1 MSVFAGWHPQD
12 SQGEIMA
19 ASFWSKWLTW
29 LGIAGA
35 HFGLSNLIV
44 PLTMA
49 LTAQAA
55 GTPDGSGLGV
65 TLLVRATKL
74 LHFPLVTLALFPR
87 EWFPGNWVYV
97 PMALNSAIWA
107 CAVYYLI
114 GLYRR
119 LGRR

>member
-1 MSVFAGWHPQD
+1 MNSC
-12 SQGEIMA
+12 IRT
-19 ASFWSKWLTW
+19 KWLTW

-44 PLTMA
+44 PLTTA
-49 LTAQAA
+49 LTALSV
-55 GTPDGSGLGV
+55 GTPDGPGLGV

-97 PMALNSAIWA
+97 PMAANSAIWA

>member
-1 MSVFAGWHPQD
+1 MNSRVRTQLLA
-12 SQGEIMA
+12 
-19 ASFWSKWLTW
+19 W

-49 LTAQAA
+49 LTVHAA

-97 PMALNSAIWA
+97 PMAANSAIWA

-119 LGRR
+119 

>member
-1 MSVFAGWHPQD
+1 
-12 SQGEIMA
+12 MA
-19 ASFWSKWLTW
+19 ASFRSKWLTW

-35 HFGLSNLIV
+35 HFGLSHLIV
-44 PLTMA
+44 PLTMVLA
-49 LTAQAA
+49 AHAA

-97 PMALNSAIWA
+97 PMAANSAIWA

>member
-1 MSVFAGWHPQD
+1 
-12 SQGEIMA
+12 MA
-19 ASFWSKWLTW
+19 ASFRSKWLTW

-55 GTPDGSGLGV
+55 GTTDGSGLGV

-74 LHFPLVTLALFPR
+74 LHFPLGHLGAFPARVVPGKLGLCPHGGEQRHLGLCGVLPDRPVPQARPALTR
-87 EWFPGNWVYV
+87 CCNY
-97 PMALNSAIWA
+97 S
-107 CAVYYLI
+107 
-114 GLYRR
+114 
-119 LGRR
+119 GR

>member
-1 MSVFAGWHPQD
+1 MSGSHPQD
-12 SQGEIMA
+12 SQGAIMA
-19 ASFWSKWLTW
+19 ALFQSKWLTW
-29 LGIAGA
+29 VGIAAA
-35 HFGLSNLIV
+35 HFGLSNLIL
-44 PLTMA
+44 PLTLA

-55 GTPDGSGLGV
+55 GTTDGPGLAV

-74 LHFPLVTLALFPR
+74 LHLPLVTLALYPR

-97 PMALNSAIWA
+97 PMAANSAIWA

>member
-1 MSVFAGWHPQD
+1 MNSCVRT
-12 SQGEIMA
+12 
-19 ASFWSKWLTW
+19 KWLTW
-29 LGIAGA
+29 LGIAGV

-44 PLTMA
+44 PLTTV
-49 LTAQAA
+49 LTAHAA
-55 GTPDGSGLGV
+55 GTRGGSGLGV
-65 TLLVRATKL
+65 MLLVRATKL

-97 PMALNSAIWA
+97 PMAANSAIWA

-114 GLYRR
+114 SLYRR

>member
-1 MSVFAGWHPQD
+1 MNSCVRPKVLA
-12 SQGEIMA
+12 
-19 ASFWSKWLTW
+19 W
-29 LGIAGA
+29 LGIAGV
-35 HFGLSNLIV
+35 HFGLSNLIL

-49 LTAQAA
+49 LASQAA
-55 GTPDGSGLGV
+55 GTPDGPGLAV

-74 LHFPLVTLALFPR
+74 LHFPLVTLALFSR

-97 PMALNSAIWA
+97 PMAANSAIWA

>member
-1 MSVFAGWHPQD
+1 MNSCVRAKLL
-12 SQGEIMA
+12 A
-19 ASFWSKWLTW
+19 W
-29 LGIAGA
+29 LGIAGV
-35 HFGLSNLIV
+35 HFGLSNLIL
-44 PLTMA
+44 PLTVA
-49 LTAQAA
+49 LTAQAV
-55 GTPDGSGLGV
+55 GTTDGPGLAV

-74 LHFPLVTLALFPR
+74 LHFPLVTLALYPR

-97 PMALNSAIWA
+97 PMAANSAIWA

>member
-1 MSVFAGWHPQD
+1 MNSCVRIKLLA
-12 SQGEIMA
+12 
-19 ASFWSKWLTW
+19 W
-29 LGIAGA
+29 LGIAGV
-35 HFGLSNLIV
+35 HFGLSNLIL

-55 GTPDGSGLGV
+55 GTTDGPGSWPSLCWCAQ
-65 TLLVRATKL
+65 RSCSI
-74 LHFPLVTLALFPR
+74 FPWSRWRSIPR

-97 PMALNSAIWA
+97 PMAVNSAIWA